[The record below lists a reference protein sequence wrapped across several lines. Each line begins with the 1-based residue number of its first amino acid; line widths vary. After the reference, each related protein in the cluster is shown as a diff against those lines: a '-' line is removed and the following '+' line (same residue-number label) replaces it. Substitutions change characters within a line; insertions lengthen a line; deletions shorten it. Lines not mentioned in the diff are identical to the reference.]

1 MKDKNEPN
9 NYEPADKFAR
19 NFYLE
24 RKAILDRTFGD
35 IEKSDLDEK
44 NKEEVK
50 RLVSNLLTD
59 TFYTI
64 LTGLDGCTEI
74 GESGQETYKIYDEK
88 ETLISDCGELE
99 AEAYE
104 YFHGNKYETK
114 NSKADFIA
122 TLTYKTSEEGGRK
135 TPAKSGYR
143 PQIKFDFEEMQTSCE
158 QIFIERNM
166 VYPGETVKAEITL
179 LSVPLFGGRLKEGMK
194 FEFRE
199 GNSIIGTGII
209 NHIIN
214 AQLKID

>member
-1 MKDKNEPN
+1 MKEESQPN
-9 NYEPADKFAR
+9 NYKPAEKFAR

-24 RKAILDRTFGD
+24 RKAILDRAFGD
-35 IEKSDLDEK
+35 IDKSNLDEK

-50 RLVSNLLTD
+50 HLVSNLLTD

-104 YFHGNKYETK
+104 YFHGNKYEVE

-143 PQIKFDFEEMQTSCE
+143 PQVKFDFEEMQTSGE

-166 VYPGETVKAEITL
+166 VYPGETVKAKITL
-179 LSVPLFGGRLKEGMK
+179 LSPALFGGKLRIGMK

-199 GNSIIGTGII
+199 GNSTIGTGTIS
-209 NHIIN
+209 HIIN
-214 AQLKID
+214 DQLKTD